1 MSEKSLNK
9 NVIRKVKKKK
19 IFLRNLKQKK
29 NVFITFMIFQQ
40 KKGNDK
46 VNTGERLLT
55 LTEEDVFKY
64 LNLTYRKPEERDF

>member
-19 IFLRNLKQKK
+19 NFFKK
-29 NVFITFMIFQQ
+29 PKTTFMIFPQ

>member
-1 MSEKSLNK
+1 M
-9 NVIRKVKKKK
+9 
-19 IFLRNLKQKK
+19 IFLRNLKQK
-29 NVFITFMIFQQ
+29 NLLLIFMIFQK